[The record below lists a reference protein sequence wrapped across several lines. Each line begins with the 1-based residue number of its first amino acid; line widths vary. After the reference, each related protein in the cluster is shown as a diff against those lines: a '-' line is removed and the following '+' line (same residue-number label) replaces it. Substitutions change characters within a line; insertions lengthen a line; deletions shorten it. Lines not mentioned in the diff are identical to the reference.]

1 MSCLKGVQ
9 RLLYKLYNITHTKY
23 CMACSIGYI
32 LYNLYHIINYMIKVV
47 FYISAFIIVH
57 FFGIEP
63 SFEIFRIFKNIR
75 QKEVQQGP

>member
-32 LYNLYHIINYMIKVV
+32 LYNLYDKSRILYLGLYHRP
-47 FYISAFIIVH
+47 
-57 FFGIEP
+57 FFWY
-63 SFEIFRIFKNIR
+63 
-75 QKEVQQGP
+75 